1 MFRANRL
8 SLLAF
13 LLVLTVLSAAQYATA
28 PAVQAMGSREA
39 KDYTAGL
46 QILTAWEEGTGE
58 RIPVYVWYP
67 SIRPEKVAV
76 LDLYTIAAAREGKPA
91 EGAFPVLLMSHD
103 AAESGLAHH
112 TTAEYLARKGF
123 VVIAPTHPGDNYLDT
138 ARIFTAEQITRRPD
152 HMRKALNATLEHPE
166 LGPVTDTRFMGV
178 IGFGTGGATAL
189 MLAGALPVTEGLRTY
204 CPDTASEKDAADPYC
219 SPWAKS
225 RLQSVFEAPEGRLAP
240 PEGQDWALPGISALA
255 IAAPGYAMLFNAES
269 VAALR
274 VPVILLEAERNTIN
288 PPARHA
294 RHLRALLPAAPYFVF
309 AGANAFT
316 LHSPCPDAMR
326 AAYPALCTDPAGTN
340 RRSVHEAMNGLLLKF
355 MTEEWHK
362 GSR

>member
-8 SLLAF
+8 SPLAF
-13 LLVLTVLSAAQYATA
+13 LLALPVIFAVLCATVLHTH
-28 PAVQAMGSREA
+28 AMGSRDA

-67 SIRPEKVAV
+67 SIRPEKLAV
-76 LDLYTIAAAREGKPA
+76 LDLYAISAAREGKPA

-112 TTAEYLARKGF
+112 TTAEFLARKGF

-138 ARIFTAEQITRRPD
+138 ARIFIAEQITRRPD
-152 HMRKALNATLEHPE
+152 HLRKALNATLEHPE
-166 LGPVTDTRFMGV
+166 LGPVADTRFMGV

-189 MLAGALPVTEGLRTY
+189 MLAGAQPVTEGLRTY
-204 CPDTASEKDAADPYC
+204 CTASASEEVTADPYC
-219 SPWAKS
+219 APWAKT
-225 RLQSVFEAPEGRLAP
+225 RLQSMLEVPEGRLAP
-240 PEGQDWALPGISALA
+240 PEGQEWVLPGISALA
-255 IAAPGYAMLFNAES
+255 IAAPGYAMLFDAES
-269 VAALR
+269 VAPLR
-274 VPVILLEAERNTIN
+274 VPVMLMEAERNTIN

-309 AGANAFT
+309 AGASAFT
-316 LHSPCPDAMR
+316 LHSPCPEAMR

-340 RRSVHEAMNGLLLKF
+340 RRSVHEAMNGLLHKF
-355 MTEEWHK
+355 MTEEMRK
-362 GSR
+362 DS